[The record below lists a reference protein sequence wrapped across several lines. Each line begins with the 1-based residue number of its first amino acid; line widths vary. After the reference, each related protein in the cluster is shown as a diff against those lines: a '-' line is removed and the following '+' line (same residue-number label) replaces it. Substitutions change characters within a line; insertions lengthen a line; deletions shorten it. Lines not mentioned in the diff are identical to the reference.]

1 MCVVQNIIACGRGL
15 VKENCPW
22 AAEVGKEAG
31 EEEAEALWK
40 RSWLSFTFQSETGF
54 SGKSK
59 LIAGCSVLPSKERRP
74 AVKKGADRAGI
85 GGFPAARVDAK
96 PSGVGTRQ
104 REGFSPPSPT
114 SPIKVPFDVD
124 EQKAS
129 VPYQMLLLLEQM
141 QQSKQKSVHP
151 MNLVQCLSKHD
162 VKLFVLY
169 DAAELFLILW
179 NLIKDQITSTDLAE
193 RLTHQYTIRLKEH
206 LTCQECSYETK
217 KDSNL
222 IMLPLHLSD
231 SDSHAFKKLEDAL
244 HYFFASEQMMEES
257 TFCCEQCNRKAPRL
271 RGVKVTYLP
280 QTLTLHL
287 KRFTSNERHR
297 TRKIYN
303 SLSFPQ
309 SLDFS
314 QILTPE
320 QYCPDIQEKDDGLYD
335 LFAVVPHSGSADF
348 GHYCAYVWSLTE
360 HKWYCFNDSS
370 VCQVFWD
377 DIKCTYGR
385 ASLRWGETA
394 YLLVYMK
401 KNCKALWSDL

>member
-1 MCVVQNIIACGRGL
+1 MGQNFAMQKRSKTLQLGEYQTIT
-15 VKENCPW
+15 
-22 AAEVGKEAG
+22 AEDEKDG
-31 EEEAEALWK
+31 EEKEERKEDIMEKYNKKLKAICGLADL
-40 RSWLSFTFQSETGF
+40 RNGAVGLYNIGLNCCLNSLLQVFFMNRFFTMI
-54 SGKSK
+54 
-59 LIAGCSVLPSKERRP
+59 LRR
-74 AVKKGADRAGI
+74 
-85 GGFPAARVDAK
+85 
-96 PSGVGTRQ
+96 
-104 REGFSPPSPT
+104 
-114 SPIKVPFDVD
+114 IKVPFDVD

-206 LTCQECSYETK
+206 LTCQECSCETK

-257 TFCCEQCNRKAPRL
+257 AFCCEQCNRKAPRL

-335 LFAVVPHSGSADF
+335 LFAVVAHSGSADF

>member
-1 MCVVQNIIACGRGL
+1 MGQNFAMQKRSKTLQLGEYQTIT
-15 VKENCPW
+15 
-22 AAEVGKEAG
+22 AEDEKDG
-31 EEEAEALWK
+31 EEKEERKEDIMEKYNKKLKAICGLADL
-40 RSWLSFTFQSETGF
+40 RNVTQSTFSLMF
-54 SGKSK
+54 SGAVGLYNIGLNCCLNS
-59 LIAGCSVLPSKERRP
+59 LLQVFFMNRFFTMILRR
-74 AVKKGADRAGI
+74 
-85 GGFPAARVDAK
+85 
-96 PSGVGTRQ
+96 
-104 REGFSPPSPT
+104 
-114 SPIKVPFDVD
+114 IKVPFDVD

-206 LTCQECSYETK
+206 LTCQECSCETK

-257 TFCCEQCNRKAPRL
+257 AFCCEQCNRKAPRL

-335 LFAVVPHSGSADF
+335 LFAVVAHSGSADF